1 MKTLDASLA
10 LLLAALCAGCAPHFG
25 LTMKVPPIPQA
36 EHVESGGADAAAL
49 QVKVGTF
56 EDARASQTIAEVDN
70 REIPSSGSAGAEV
83 QEGFERYFKDVG
95 VRLVRRDAPI
105 LEGEITEWSS
115 QVLPGF
121 PSSDAEAKAR
131 IRVTL
136 KDSEYHV
143 LYRGVFSGE
152 ATVSHP
158 LLDEDHV
165 RELLGQAMAAAIEA
179 AVTDEMLRS
188 QLSRGRIE

>member
-1 MKTLDASLA
+1 MKTLNVSLA
-10 LLLAALCAGCAPHFG
+10 SLLAALVAGCAPHFG

-36 EHVESGGADAAAL
+36 QHVEPEGADAAAL
-49 QVKVGTF
+49 QVKVGAF
-56 EDARASQTIAEVDN
+56 EDARLSTTIAEVDN
-70 REIPSSGSAGAEV
+70 REIPSAGSAGAEV

-95 VRLVRRDAPI
+95 VRIVRRDAPI
-105 LEGEITEWSS
+105 LEGEISEWSS
-115 QVLPGF
+115 KVLPGF
-121 PSSDAEAKAR
+121 PSSDAEAKAK
-131 IRVTL
+131 IRVTV
-136 KDSEYHV
+136 K
-143 LYRGVFSGE
+143 E

-158 LLDEDHV
+158 LLDEEHV